1 MDKKGGELTAVIVSK
16 TPRMARS
23 AAFLES
29 LEQVLI
35 SLQITIRNSRLDSF
49 TRAVRERSRKERTAG
64 SLN

>member
-29 LEQVLI
+29 LEQMLI
-35 SLQITIRNSRLDSF
+35 SLQITIRHSRLDSF
-49 TRAVRERSRKERTAG
+49 ARVVREHSRKERTAG

>member
-16 TPRMARS
+16 TSRMARS

-29 LEQVLI
+29 VEQVLI
-35 SLQITIRNSRLDSF
+35 SLQITIRRSRLDSF
-49 TRAVRERSRKERTAG
+49 ARALRELSRKERTAG

>member
-1 MDKKGGELTAVIVSK
+1 MDKKGGELTAGIVSK

-29 LEQVLI
+29 LEQLLI
-35 SLQITIRNSRLDSF
+35 SLQITIRRSRLDSF
-49 TRAVRERSRKERTAG
+49 TRAVREHSRKERTAG